1 MILVS
6 LGTQDR
12 EFKRLLEAI
21 EKQII
26 LGNIKEKVIV
36 QAGVTNFQSEY
47 MEIFDL
53 IPSQEFLKLLQECSL
68 LICHGGVGTIIDGL
82 KYQKKIIAAARLSK
96 YQEHQNDHQRQIIR
110 EFTKKKLILEL
121 DDFDNLDQKLQE
133 VKNFVPGKYESNT
146 QNFSKQLDQ
155 CILESCQNH
164 RGDFCR
170 KFIQYAFYG
179 IFALFLEGIVFWM
192 FQKAGLNSF
201 QYVVVSSFY
210 LIMYRLLMHRIFFST
225 VSYSLKSEGIF
236 YSILVLSCLFVF
248 FVPIY
253 GLGYLLLFDLI
264 RLVIVYFLNLFF
276 HVLDVELF

>member
-155 CILESCQNH
+155 YILESCQNH

-170 KFIQYAFYG
+170 KFMQYAFYG